1 MKTIANISELKAII
15 SAYKSEGK
23 KLSLVPTM
31 GNLHEGHIS
40 LVKKAKKG
48 QDIVISSIFVN
59 PTQFGPN
66 EDFNKYPRTLKD
78 DLEKLKEAGCDL
90 VFTPSVN
97 DIYEDSNSSIFV
109 SEPGKSKALCGKF
122 RSGHFEGVLTI
133 VLKLFNIC
141 TPDKAY
147 FGMKDYQQ
155 YILIKDMVSALNL
168 DIEVIPCPIVR
179 DNDGLALSSRNLYLS
194 VKEKQDAFS
203 LSRALNEMKK
213 AFEEGETKTKIL
225 KSIGLSIITKS
236 GIDVQYLEIVN
247 GETLANVGIAKEGD
261 LIAIAGFCGNT
272 RLIDNIIL

>member
-1 MKTIANISELKAII
+1 MKTISNISELKAII
-15 SAYKSEGK
+15 SVYKSDGK
-23 KLSLVPTM
+23 KISLVPTM

-40 LVKKAKKG
+40 LVKNAKKG
-48 QDIVISSIFVN
+48 PDIVISSIFVN

-78 DLEKLKEAGCDL
+78 DLEKLKEAGCDV
-90 VFTPSVN
+90 VFTPSIT
-97 DIYEDSNSSIFV
+97 DIYENNNSSLFV
-109 SEPGKSKALCGKF
+109 SEPAKSNTLCGKF

-141 TPDKAY
+141 APDKAY

-155 YILIKDMVSALNL
+155 YILIKDMVRALDL
-168 DIEVIPCPIVR
+168 DIEVVPCPIVR

-194 VKEKQDAFS
+194 TKEKQDAFS

-213 AFEEGETKTKIL
+213 AFDEGETKAKIL
-225 KSIGLSIITKS
+225 KSIGLSIVTKS

-247 GETLANVGIAKEGD
+247 GETLATVGIAKEAD